1 MTFFVLL
8 SPLLI
13 LQSISAP
20 LPKPFTPNHMRDIG
34 CIATLGLIA
43 DEQRRGI
50 PSAARFPDLT
60 ERGKKYAGIAGDRI
74 MFETGQT
81 KEVVAFAI
89 RKSVEDQ
96 QALAVEATE
105 NGKDP
110 GRILDELAAQCLPL
124 LDTQLG
130 HENDN

>member
-1 MTFFVLL
+1 MTLL
-8 SPLLI
+8 MLISPLLI
-13 LQSISAP
+13 LQSTSAP
-20 LPKPFTPNHMRDIG
+20 LPKPFTQNHMRDIG
-34 CIATLGLIA
+34 CIATLGLVA

-81 KEVVAFAI
+81 KEVVPFAM

-96 QALAVEATE
+96 QALAVEATA

-110 GRILDELAAQCLPL
+110 APILDALMAQCLPL

-130 HENDN
+130 AENGN